1 MPNFQTGCKHALNHS
16 VTLRIY
22 HCFHQQRRPVIT
34 HIRHMIRVLFGT
46 TGFSHGAGRMQVGS
60 PMSQLLCIALAGLAG
75 IFCSLPAV
83 LHAHNTAMAAVAI
96 AMMAVAASRV
106 LLAHFLPRL
115 AGRDTRPLEQLFTVG
130 ALSFAIL
137 WGVLGAMAIGYE
149 IAPAARTLLVV
160 FAVGYG
166 LAAGARNAGHPLVAV
181 GQLVLSIGPIIVA
194 AALKPDLDN
203 RLLAPAG
210 LILLV
215 VMFAITRDIFHVLRD
230 SLTAA
235 DTSARLAEKMQRLA
249 RTDVVTNLVNR
260 AGLNHELVE
269 RAMTLLPGHKMA
281 LIWIDLDHFKE
292 VNDTL
297 GHQWG
302 DRLLCEVG
310 VRLRKSAPA
319 GACVARFGGD
329 EFIIACEAKDRQ
341 QVADLAQRL
350 LADITRPMR
359 LDDKLLEIGASMGIA
374 ILPEDGP
381 DIDSVM
387 QGADLALYH
396 AKQGGR
402 KQASFF
408 TPTMTRALMHRKEI
422 EAELRLALRR
432 DELSVH
438 FQPILDLATGRIRS
452 FEALVRWFHPEKG
465 EMRPDEFIAIAE
477 ETGAIITL
485 GNWITAQAARVAA
498 SWPDDITLAVNLS
511 PMQIR
516 APGAALGILAALR
529 EAKLPAHRLELEVT
543 ERVLLDHSANTE
555 TFMAELHRAGVSFA
569 LDDFGTG
576 YSSLAYLARYPFGKI
591 KVDRSFVSG
600 EDGASDNWGG
610 DTGEKRGAI
619 IRAIASMGS
628 ALGMEVV
635 AEGLETEAQVSA
647 VREAGCTLGQGWH
660 FSRAVTADDAT
671 ALIAAERAR
680 DVPMQRSA

>member
-1 MPNFQTGCKHALNHS
+1 
-16 VTLRIY
+16 
-22 HCFHQQRRPVIT
+22 
-34 HIRHMIRVLFGT
+34 
-46 TGFSHGAGRMQVGS
+46 
-60 PMSQLLCIALAGLAG
+60 MSQMLCVALGGFAGM
-75 IFCSLPAV
+75 FCSLPAV
-83 LHAHNTAMAAVAI
+83 LHANHPAMTAVAVS
-96 AMMAVAASRV
+96 MMVVSVTRL
-106 LLAHFLPRL
+106 LLAQVLPRL
-115 AGRDTRPLEQLFTVG
+115 AGRDARPLEHLFAVG
-130 ALSFAIL
+130 ALSFAVL
-137 WGVLGAMAIGYE
+137 WGVLGAMAITYE
-149 IAPAARTLLVV
+149 IAPAARTLVVV

-166 LAAGARNAGHPLVAV
+166 LAAGARNAGRPLVAV
-181 GQLVLSIGPIIVA
+181 GQLILSIAPIILA
-194 AALKPDLDN
+194 AAAKPDIDD

-230 SLTAA
+230 SFTAA
-235 DTSARLAEKMQRLA
+235 DTSARLAEKMQKLA
-249 RTDVVTNLVNR
+249 RTDVVTSLLNR

-329 EFIIACEAKDRQ
+329 EFIIACEAKDRAE
-341 QVADLAQRL
+341 VAALAQRL

-359 LDDKLLEIGASMGIA
+359 LDDKLLEIGSSIGIA

-402 KQASFF
+402 KQVSFF
-408 TPTMTRALMHRKEI
+408 TPAMTRALMHRKEM
-422 EAELRLALRR
+422 EAELRLALGRN
-432 DELSVH
+432 ELSVH
-438 FQPILDLATGRIRS
+438 FQPILDLSTGRIRS

-465 EMRPDEFIAIAE
+465 EMRPDEFIPIAE

-485 GNWITAQAARVAA
+485 GNWITAQAAKVAA
-498 SWPDDITLAVNLS
+498 NWPDDITLAVNLS

-529 EAKLPAHRLELEVT
+529 EARLPAHRLELEVT
-543 ERVLLDHSANTE
+543 ERVLLDHSATTE
-555 TFMAELHRAGVSFA
+555 TFMAELSQAGVRFA

-600 EDGASDNWGG
+600 NDGTPDNQG
-610 DTGEKRGAI
+610 KRTAI
-619 IRAIASMGS
+619 IRAISSMGL

-635 AEGLETEAQVSA
+635 AEGLETEDQVRA

-660 FSRAVTADDAT
+660 FSEAVSAENAE
-671 ALIAAERAR
+671 AIIAAERGVDTPQQAR
-680 DVPMQRSA
+680 A

>member
-1 MPNFQTGCKHALNHS
+1 ML
-16 VTLRIY
+16 V
-22 HCFHQQRRPVIT
+22 
-34 HIRHMIRVLFGT
+34 GT
-46 TGFSHGAGRMQVGS
+46 
-60 PMSQLLCIALAGLAG
+60 PMSQMLCIALGGLCG
-75 IFCSLPAV
+75 ILCSLPAV
-83 LHAHNTAMAAVAI
+83 IHAHRPAMTAVVVAMVAVA
-96 AMMAVAASRV
+96 VSRV
-106 LLAHFLPRL
+106 LLAHVLPRL
-115 AGRDTRPLEQLFTVG
+115 AGRDTRPLERLFAVG

-137 WGVLGAMAIGYE
+137 WGVLGAMAITYE

-166 LAAGARNAGHPLVAV
+166 LAAGARNAGRPLVAV
-181 GQLVLSIGPIIVA
+181 GQLVMSVAPIIVA
-194 AALKPDLDN
+194 AALKPDIDD

-210 LILLV
+210 IILLI

-235 DTSARLAEKMQRLA
+235 DTSARLADKMQRLA
-249 RTDVVTNLVNR
+249 RTDVVTNLLNR

-329 EFIIACEAKDRQ
+329 EFIIACDAQDRAE
-341 QVADLAQRL
+341 VAEVAQRL

-359 LDDKLLEIGASMGIA
+359 LEDKVLEIGSSIGIA

-381 DIDSVM
+381 DIDAVM

-396 AKQGGR
+396 AKLNGR
-402 KQASFF
+402 KQVSFF
-408 TPTMTRALMHRKEI
+408 TPAMTRALMHRKEM

-432 DELSVH
+432 DELTVH
-438 FQPILDLATGRIRS
+438 FQPILDLATGRIRG

-465 EMRPDEFIAIAE
+465 EILPDDFIPLAE
-477 ETGAIITL
+477 ETGVIITL
-485 GNWITAQAARVAA
+485 GNWITARAARVAA
-498 SWPDDITLAVNLS
+498 SWPEDITLAVNLS

-529 EAKLPAHRLELEVT
+529 EARLPAHRLELEVT
-543 ERVLLDHSANTE
+543 ERVLLEQGANTE
-555 TFMAELHRAGVSFA
+555 TFMAELRQAGVSFA

-576 YSSLAYLARYPFGKI
+576 YSSLGYLARYPFGKI

-600 EDGASDNWGG
+600 EDIDGKC
-610 DTGEKRGAI
+610 TAI

-628 ALGMEVV
+628 ALGMEIV
-635 AEGLETEAQVSA
+635 AEGLETEAQVRA
-647 VREAGCTLGQGWH
+647 VRDAGCTLGQGWH
-660 FSRAVTADDAT
+660 FARAVCADEAA
-671 ALIAAERAR
+671 ALIAAERAC
-680 DVPMQRSA
+680 DAPLQRIA